1 MLLKKIILP
10 VFAIVF
16 PCIIFCQ
23 PAQKGSLG
31 YLSLCNGLKQ
41 IKLGSDLGRLDPGKL
56 AYLDD
61 VDSLDAD
68 GCYKFCYKDS
78 DMLYLGNGLLLNRI
92 GLRTYNGRIVNIYL
106 FFPRDAGHSVLK
118 SFEANY
124 GEYTDILGE
133 FMYDWKTTGVT
144 LSLRYS
150 RAVEMGVAIFTCVDV
165 ENQMVENGNR
175 QKPFGRDANDPVAI
189 KKFAGS
195 PKK

>member
-1 MLLKKIILP
+1 MLKKIILS
-10 VFAIVF
+10 VFVVVL

-23 PAQKGSLG
+23 PAQKGSLE
-31 YLSLCNGLKQ
+31 YLHLINGLEQ
-41 IKLGSDLGRLDPGKL
+41 IKLGADIGRLDPGKL

-68 GCYKFCYKDS
+68 GCHKFCYQDS

-92 GLRTYNGRIVNIYL
+92 GLRTYNDRIVNIYL
-106 FFPRDAGHSVLK
+106 FFPRNAGHAVLK

-124 GEYTDILGE
+124 GEYTDFLGE

-150 RAVEMGVAIFTCVDV
+150 RAIEMGVAIFTDV
-165 ENQMVENGNR
+165 ALEKQLIEDGNKR
-175 QKPFGRDANDPVAI
+175 KTDQQHNRDLPVTAAAT
-189 KKFAGS
+189 AGS
-195 PKK
+195 PE